1 MENYTLVVVPK
12 MPGFHTFSLVFEG
25 LRNRAVLREQLI
37 IPNGSEIQEI
47 DPFLGLTLSIR
58 TCRWC
63 VLRVP

>member
-12 MPGFHTFSLVFEG
+12 MPGFHTFSPVFEG

-47 DPFLGLTLSIR
+47 DPFPGLT
-58 TCRWC
+58 
-63 VLRVP
+63 